1 MSHKWLNNH
10 FYSLFIH
17 INIYSFK
24 TIKEKKT
31 TKMED
36 PSFKF
41 LRPEEYNKFD
51 EKTLKVKWFKLKAIN
66 CNFYL
71 FEVN

>member
-1 MSHKWLNNH
+1 
-10 FYSLFIH
+10 
-17 INIYSFK
+17 
-24 TIKEKKT
+24 
-31 TKMED
+31 MED

-51 EKTLKVKWFKLKAIN
+51 EKTLKVKRFQLKAIK

-71 FEVN
+71 FEVD